1 MIWFKKMPLFK
12 ILPIFG
18 MLLLLFVGAL
28 SSCGYDKSYEGT
40 EESLYFSQDA
50 LNGGVPLTDS
60 QMAVALRVCYAF
72 RTKRSKFSL
81 EMMGEGFVFNHTTRD
96 CSSDETTTTINSVLV
111 QDNSNEPLRYDSSFT
126 GSYVDE
132 VQTDIHGY
140 LFEVCADVLAGE
152 TPLNTI
158 ETNNEL
164 FEYSFN
170 SSIAEG
176 DQVVIQ
182 IGSARTPD
190 SEVPSVTQKVI
201 LDILTNATSSGNYQG
216 MVVEAKRYS
225 PCSIGSTEVKLIKQV
240 FQAP

>member
-1 MIWFKKMPLFK
+1 MIWLKNRPLFK

-18 MLLLLFVGAL
+18 MLLLVFIGAL
-28 SSCGYDKSYEGT
+28 SSCGYDKSYEDT

-50 LNGGVPLTDS
+50 INGGVPLTDS

-81 EMMGEGFVFNHTTRD
+81 EMMGLGFVFNYTTRD
-96 CSSDETTTTINSVLV
+96 CSSNETTTTIDSVLV

-132 VQTDIHGY
+132 VQTDINGY
-140 LFEVCADVLAGE
+140 LSDICADVLAGE
-152 TPLNTI
+152 TPLNTL

-164 FEYSFN
+164 HEYSFN
-170 SSIAEG
+170 SSISDG

-182 IGSARTPD
+182 IGNAKTPD

-201 LDILTNATSSGNYQG
+201 LDILTNATSAGNYQG
-216 MVVEAKRYS
+216 MVIEAKRYL
-225 PCSIGSTEVKLIKQV
+225 PCSNDSTEVKLFKQV